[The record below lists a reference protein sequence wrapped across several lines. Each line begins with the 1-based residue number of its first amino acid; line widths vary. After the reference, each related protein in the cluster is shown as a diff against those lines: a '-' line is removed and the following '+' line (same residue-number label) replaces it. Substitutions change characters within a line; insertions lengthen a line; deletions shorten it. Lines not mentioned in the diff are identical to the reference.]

1 MATGNFRSTKD
12 EVLEHVAKVTQ
23 RLDGK
28 DMACYT
34 AQDIGYQLS
43 ISRNSACQYLNELV
57 EQGLVVKVVSRP
69 VYFIHRRTAERKYGC
84 MLPQGSF
91 KSVEDMMDILEGRAD
106 EKPDFGKAIGN
117 EASLNYCIEQC
128 KAAMQYPPNGLPLL
142 ISGAAGTGKSFF
154 VQLTYEYARRN
165 GWETGNR
172 ALLGIC
178 PRWPHTV

>member
-91 KSVEDMMDILEGRAD
+91 KSVEDILTHVDRD
-106 EKPDFGKAIGN
+106 KTSVDLQQHI
-117 EASLNYCIEQC
+117 
-128 KAAMQYPPNGLPLL
+128 
-142 ISGAAGTGKSFF
+142 
-154 VQLTYEYARRN
+154 
-165 GWETGNR
+165 
-172 ALLGIC
+172 
-178 PRWPHTV
+178 

>member
-69 VYFIHRRTAERKYGC
+69 VYFIHRRNAERSTAVCFRK
-84 MLPQGSF
+84 GSVQ
-91 KSVEDMMDILEGRAD
+91 KCGR
-106 EKPDFGKAIGN
+106 
-117 EASLNYCIEQC
+117 L
-128 KAAMQYPPNGLPLL
+128 
-142 ISGAAGTGKSFF
+142 
-154 VQLTYEYARRN
+154 
-165 GWETGNR
+165 
-172 ALLGIC
+172 
-178 PRWPHTV
+178 